1 MIEIKNEYIE
11 MIGNSAIV
19 QGLVKKTFTA
29 KTSFWLAT
37 IFGKI
42 EEISKIYFAEKKK
55 LIDRYAKLDKDG
67 KIIEIENM
75 SNFNKDLKA
84 LMDIKSVLS
93 VEKIKYNL
101 DEEPACSIEEMGL
114 LLSFIEVESCWK
126 LNVISVG

>member
-55 LIDRYAKLDKDG
+55 LVDRYAKLDKNGEIITDG
-67 KIIEIENM
+67 KTVTLENI

-84 LMDIKSVLS
+84 LMDIKSDLNI
-93 VEKIKYNL
+93 EKIKYDL
-101 DEEPACSIEEMGL
+101 DDEPGCSIEEMGL
-114 LLSFIEVESCWK
+114 LLPFIEV
-126 LNVISVG
+126 V